1 MAMNDQQLI
10 DYVRAQTKV
19 RAVQVADK
27 FDVDLEDARERLNA
41 LVDAGDLK
49 ISDGF
54 SPNGMACKV
63 YDVAATTG
71 PRVGTARQ
79 TTVPAVAQVIADSPL
94 RLAPPN
100 MQGGR
105 TKVQCA
111 IDYLADKGEAT
122 VDDLRVVMDLDRHMS
137 PTSYL
142 AAALRDGRIVKEGNI
157 YRLGDGKPVGRNAP
171 RQPRTQPPP
180 IAPRTPEPATPQTTH
195 SGSALRIGLWSDGVI
210 ELQRDG
216 KTVACIDQHESEH
229 LLEFLATA
237 KVPKVA

>member
-41 LVDAGDLK
+41 LVDAGDLRM
-49 ISDGF
+49 SDGF

-63 YDVAATTG
+63 YDVVATTRPG
-71 PRVGTARQ
+71 VGTVQ
-79 TTVPAVAQVIADSPL
+79 QSSVPAVAQVIAASPL
-94 RLAPPN
+94 RLAPPS

-111 IDYLADKGEAT
+111 IDYLADKGEAA
-122 VDDLRVVMDLDRHMS
+122 VEDLRVVMDLDRHMS

-142 AAALRDGRIVKEGNI
+142 GAAIRDGRIVKDGNM
-157 YRLGDGKPVGRNAP
+157 YRLGDGKPVGRNAS
-171 RQPRTQPPP
+171 RQPRTQPPQLHLERRRQSRARQCKP
-180 IAPRTPEPATPQTTH
+180 LRRFASA
-195 SGSALRIGLWSDGVI
+195 SGRMVLSNCSVTEKRSHALIN
-210 ELQRDG
+210 
-216 KTVACIDQHESEH
+216 
-229 LLEFLATA
+229 A
-237 KVPKVA
+237 KANT

>member
-10 DYVRAQTKV
+10 DYVRAQAKV

-63 YDVAATTG
+63 YDVAAATG
-71 PRVGTARQ
+71 PRIGTARQ
-79 TTVPAVAQVIADSPL
+79 TIVPAIAQAPAASPL
-94 RLAPPN
+94 RLAPPS

-111 IDYLADKGEAT
+111 IDYLADKGEAS
-122 VDDLRVVMDLDRHMS
+122 VEDLRVVMDLDRHMS

-142 AAALRDGRIVKEGNI
+142 GAAIRNGQVVKEGNT

-171 RQPRTQPPP
+171 RQPRTQPPQRHLARWRCP
-180 IAPRTPEPATPQTTH
+180 PR
-195 SGSALRIGLWSDGVI
+195 R
-210 ELQRDG
+210 RR
-216 KTVACIDQHESEH
+216 
-229 LLEFLATA
+229 
-237 KVPKVA
+237 